1 MIFLMVSAIAHV
13 FLSWKTSMLVML
25 GAFAFLNIPH
35 IKRSGFSVT
44 SIVLDPVFSI
54 AIEVFTIWVFSGH

>member
-1 MIFLMVSAIAHV
+1 
-13 FLSWKTSMLVML
+13 MLVML